1 MIKKKNF
8 NIALVGL
15 GNIGSNLYKHL
26 VKNKESIKK
35 TNSNISIKYV
45 SAKNRF
51 KKKYFYTQ
59 K

>member
-35 TNSNISIKYV
+35 KNQFKYI
-45 SAKNRF
+45 
-51 KKKYFYTQ
+51 Y
-59 K
+59 